1 MRTIVSVSIGSSAR
15 DHEVEAVL
23 LGESFRI
30 RRVGTDG
37 DLRKARDILAAL
49 DGTVDAIGLGGLDVY
64 LYSRDQ
70 RYTLRDGQ
78 RLMDCVKTTPVVD
91 GSGLKNTLERETI
104 RYLLQDGRIPLKER
118 KVLMVCAMDRFGMA
132 EALEEAGARVVYG
145 DLIFTLG
152 VDKPLKSL
160 DELADHANR
169 LLPEVA
175 RMPISMIY
183 PVGRSQSRIEP
194 NELTR
199 PYYEEAEIL
208 AGDFHF
214 IRRRMPDSL
223 PGKVVLTNTVTTQ
236 DLEELRRRGVTWLI
250 TTTPEFQG
258 RSFGTN
264 VLEAVLLA
272 ILGKRWEEV
281 RPEEYLD
288 LIHRLDLKPR
298 IVELNPAA
306 EPSAAPPNDERPSGV
321 RDTHLEETHG

>member
-1 MRTIVSVSIGSSAR
+1 MRTIVSVSLGSSAR
-15 DHEVEAVL
+15 DHEVEAEL
-23 LGESFRI
+23 LGEIFRI

-37 DLRKARDILAAL
+37 DLRKAREILGAL
-49 DGTVDAIGLGGLDVY
+49 DGTVDAIGLGGLDIY

-70 RYTLRDGQ
+70 RYALRDGE
-78 RLMDCVKTTPVVD
+78 RMMACVKTTPVVD
-91 GSGLKNTLERETI
+91 GSGLKNTLERETV
-104 RYLLQDGRIPLKER
+104 RFLTQDGRIPLRGR

-183 PVGRSQSRIEP
+183 PVGRSQGRIEP
-194 NELTR
+194 DELTR

-223 PGKVVLTNTVTTQ
+223 PGKVVLTNTVTAQ
-236 DLEELRRRGVTWLI
+236 DLEELRRRGVAWLV

-264 VLEAVLLA
+264 VLEAVLLT

-281 RPEEYLD
+281 RPEDYLD
-288 LIHRLDLKPR
+288 LIRRLDLKPR
-298 IVELNPAA
+298 LVELNPAG
-306 EPSAAPPNDERPSGV
+306 ESSASPPNVERPGGA
-321 RDTHLEETHG
+321 RETHMEETHG

>member
-1 MRTIVSVSIGSSAR
+1 VRTIVSVSIGSSAR

-37 DLRKARDILAAL
+37 DMRKARDILAAL

-64 LYSRDQ
+64 LYSRD
-70 RYTLRDGQ
+70 RRFTLRDGQ
-78 RLMDCVKTTPVVD
+78 RMMDCVKTTPVVD

-104 RYLLQDGRIPLKER
+104 RYLVQDGRIPLKGR
-118 KVLMVCAMDRFGMA
+118 KVLLVCAMDRFGMA
-132 EALEEAGARVVYG
+132 EALEEAGAQVVYG

-152 VDKPLKSL
+152 VDKPLKNL

-183 PVGRSQSRIEP
+183 PVGRSQGQIEP
-194 NELTR
+194 NDLTR

-281 RPEEYLD
+281 RPEDYLE

-306 EPSAAPPNDERPSGV
+306 EPSAAPPE
-321 RDTHLEETHG
+321 

>member
-1 MRTIVSVSIGSSAR
+1 LKTIVSVSIGSSDR
-15 DHEVEAVL
+15 DHEVEVTF
-23 LGESFRI
+23 LGEPFRI

-37 DLRKARDILAAL
+37 DMRKARDILAAL

-104 RYLLQDGRIPLKER
+104 RYLLQDGRIPLKGR

-175 RMPISMIY
+175 RLPISMIY
-183 PVGRSQSRIEP
+183 PVGRAQARIESD
-194 NELTR
+194 ELTR

-223 PGKVVLTNTVTTQ
+223 PGKVVLTNTVTTK
-236 DLEELRRRGVTWLI
+236 DLEGLRRRGVAWLI

-281 RPEEYLD
+281 RPEDYLD

-298 IVELNPAA
+298 IVELNP
-306 EPSAAPPNDERPSGV
+306 SAAPPNEERPSGV
-321 RDTHLEETHG
+321 PDTHLEETHG